1 MQLKEYDVA
10 LKYYKLAT
18 KDPMG
23 QWGMG
28 TLYYNGWGVDQDYSQ
43 VIIIRLSNEGE
54 LYIAKYQWAV
64 GELDI
69 SRCMAILTLIIY
81 YKTTKTRW
89 HYSIMEKFF
98 II

>member
-43 VIIIRLSNEGE
+43 VSSLDFSN
-54 LYIAKYQWAV
+54 K
-64 GELDI
+64 
-69 SRCMAILTLIIY
+69 C
-81 YKTTKTRW
+81 
-89 HYSIMEKFF
+89 FN
-98 II
+98 